1 MDAAHLVAMVLSFGL
16 PGLLF
21 IALAEKFTPIIPS
34 YVLLMLLGMTLPNSG
49 MLALAILATAVG
61 SLTGSV
67 IWYGAGRL
75 FGAARVERIVA
86 RFGKYVFFN
95 GRHYQH
101 LANAYRRN
109 HFWVTLFGQTIP
121 VARIYLALPAGVFA
135 IQPIVFVGAA
145 ALGILLWNAPFLTL
159 GYLLRGSG
167 HDPVHVGFWV
177 SAALVAT
184 EMTILVGYRLRG
196 RIVRRSVRCLAGAG
210 S

>member
-1 MDAAHLVAMVLSFGL
+1 MDATHLVAMVLSFGL

-34 YVLLMLLGMTLPNSG
+34 YVLLMLIGMTISNSA
-49 MLALAILATAVG
+49 MLVLAILATATG

-67 IWYGAGRL
+67 IWYGVGRL
-75 FGAARVERIVA
+75 FGAVRVEAIVA
-86 RFGKYVFFN
+86 RFGKYVFFS
-95 GRHYQH
+95 GQHYQH

-135 IQPIVFVGAA
+135 IQPVVFVVAA
-145 ALGILLWNAPFLTL
+145 GFGIVLWNAPFLTL
-159 GYLLRGSG
+159 GYLLRGGG

-196 RIVRRSVRCLAGAG
+196 MIIRRWERCPAGA
-210 S
+210 SS